1 MSEQDVETI
10 RGAYESF
17 NSGDIDG
24 VLANLD
30 EDVEWVEPGGGN
42 APSGTFRGP
51 QSVGQEVFAAVP
63 QNFDEFR
70 ADPENFDDRGDQIV
84 VTGRFKG
91 ENKSGAELDS
101 AFTHTY
107 EMKDGKVAKLTNEVD
122 EGWGVGW
129 S

>member
-1 MSEQDVETI
+1 MPEQDVETI

-17 NSGDIDG
+17 NSGNIEG
-24 VLANLD
+24 VLAVLD
-30 EDVEWVEPGGGN
+30 DDVEWVEPGGGN
-42 APSGTFRGP
+42 SPSGTFRGP
-51 QSVGQEVFAAVP
+51 QSVGQDVFSAVP

-70 ADPENFDDRGDQIV
+70 ADSENFDDRGDTIV

-91 ENKSGAELDS
+91 RNKSGAELDS

-107 EMKDGKVAKLTNEVD
+107 EMKDGKVVKLTNEVD
-122 EGWGVGW
+122 EGWAAGW

>member
-10 RGAYESF
+10 RGGYENF
-17 NSGDIDG
+17 NSGNPEG
-24 VLANLD
+24 VLAILAD
-30 EDVEWVEPGGGN
+30 DVEWVEPGGGN
-42 APSGTFRGP
+42 SPSGTFRGP
-51 QSVGQEVFAAVP
+51 QSVGQDVFAAVP

-70 ADPENFDDRGDQIV
+70 ADPENFDDQGDTIV

-91 ENKSGAELDS
+91 KNKSGAELDA

-107 EMKDGKVAKLTNEVD
+107 EMKDAKVAKLTNEVD
-122 EGWGVGW
+122 EGWAAGW